1 MIQFKRIGGHDLP
14 VPSRQT
20 PGAAGFDLTYVGP
33 PTILYPHERS
43 LLDTGFAWAI
53 PEGFVGR
60 IAPRSGL
67 AHKHGIDVLAGVI
80 DSDYRGEVK
89 VILINHGAFHFTLST
104 GDRIAQ
110 MLIQPVAMVEGV
122 EVEELDGTERGEG
135 GFGSTGVSINK

>member
-1 MIQFKRIGGHDLP
+1 MIQFKRIGGHAMP
-14 VPSRQT
+14 VPARQT
-20 PGAAGFDLTYVGP
+20 PGAAGLDLTYVGP
-33 PTILYPHERS
+33 PMTIHPNERA

-60 IAPRSGL
+60 VTPRSGL
-67 AHKHGIDVLAGVI
+67 AHKHGIDVLAGAI

-110 MLIQPVAMVEGV
+110 MLVQPVVVAEGF

-135 GFGSTGVSINK
+135 GFGSTGKQ